1 MRMLLNIVKGCTFF
15 KYIRS
20 VNGVVHTSY
29 KAACEAP
36 GFLDV
41 LRNGT
46 RMMII
51 KLGRRLIEAKI
62 TRGTHVE
69 KRSIFQL

>member
-1 MRMLLNIVKGCTFF
+1 MRTLLTVVKGWTSF

-29 KAACEAP
+29 KATCEAL

-41 LRNGT
+41 GLQNGT
-46 RMMII
+46 RIMII
-51 KLGRRLIEAKI
+51 KLGRRFIEAKI
-62 TRGTHVE
+62 ITGTNVE
-69 KRSIFQL
+69 KRSIFQ